1 MVRYFNGKKTI
12 RHLEAKAGSVF
23 QKRMWFFR
31 DPLWLK
37 KVVPQESHFELV
49 IEKKHGKGIVRVGGG
64 KVKML
69 FSSKRSEGNKMSYL

>member
-1 MVRYFNGKKTI
+1 MEKKPI

-23 QKRMWFFR
+23 QKKMWFFR

-49 IEKKHGKGIVRVGGG
+49 IEKNTAKA
-64 KVKML
+64 L
-69 FSSKRSEGNKMSYL
+69 